1 MVNSTG
7 TYTYLRPSDNKHS
20 TPSAKKNQ
28 VKTAQYETSKTT
40 QHETQSEKQYILDL
54 SGLNKQSETA
64 AYQDDKSA
72 AILELSEEIREKL
85 GNKTLRENERAEAAE
100 SDEEGEEVRP
110 SDETRKLTRLL
121 VAAKTPDEV
130 QSVLMDTYNHMRE
143 WQKLASNGDKEAI
156 KVVRKLNRLVSR
168 GNRKISDLNKEMVMH
183 QRQQR
188 AEKAER
194 NQEARRLEN
203 ELKEAQRERKARER
217 RYLQER
223 DDDNEDEESEFGPS
237 MAETEAKIRQ
247 LAGEMAALKTNAVDA
262 GSSGSVDVGNGGS
275 FGDGAYAEGSGAGSA
290 DVSGDVSGGESSGDI

>member
-1 MVNSTG
+1 MVNAANTDR
-7 TYTYLRPSDNKHS
+7 YVQYA
-20 TPSAKKNQ
+20 AKKANTP
-28 VKTAQYETSKTT
+28 VKEKDSPEKSKP
-40 QHETQSEKQYILDL
+40 SEKSPDLLYILDL
-54 SGLNKQSETA
+54 SVISSKNGANTQQT
-64 AYQDDKSA
+64 DKTA
-72 AILELSEEIREKL
+72 AILDLSEEVREKL
-85 GNKTLRENERAEAAE
+85 GNKQLRENERAEATE
-100 SDEEGEEVRP
+100 DEGEGDRP

-143 WQKLASNGDKEAI
+143 WQKLASTGDKEAI

-168 GNRKISDLNKEMVMH
+168 GNRKISDLHKEMVMH

-223 DDDNEDEESEFGPS
+223 DDDDDEESSEFGPT

-247 LAGEMAALKTNAVDA
+247 LAGEMAALKTNAVD
-262 GSSGSVDVGNGGS
+262 VGNTIS
-275 FGDGAYAEGSGAGSA
+275 T
-290 DVSGDVSGGESSGDI
+290 GDVSVSEAGGVEGAVEGAEVSGEESSGDM

>member
-1 MVNSTG
+1 MVNAANTDRYVQYA
-7 TYTYLRPSDNKHS
+7 TKKAN
-20 TPSAKKNQ
+20 TP
-28 VKTAQYETSKTT
+28 VKEKDS
-40 QHETQSEKQYILDL
+40 SEKSKPPEKSPDLLYILDL
-54 SGLNKQSETA
+54 SVISSKNGPNTQ
-64 AYQDDKSA
+64 QPDKTA

-85 GNKTLRENERAEAAE
+85 GNKQLRENERAEATE
-100 SDEEGEEVRP
+100 EDEGEGDRP

-143 WQKLASNGDKEAI
+143 WQKLASTGDKEAI
-156 KVVRKLNRLVSR
+156 KVVRKLNRLISR
-168 GNRKISDLNKEMVMH
+168 GNRKISDLHKEMVMH

-223 DDDNEDEESEFGPS
+223 DDDDDEESSEFGPT

-247 LAGEMAALKTNAVDA
+247 LAGEMAALKTNT
-262 GSSGSVDVGNGGS
+262 VDVGNTIS
-275 FGDGAYAEGSGAGSA
+275 T
-290 DVSGDVSGGESSGDI
+290 GDVSVSETGGIDGAVEGAEISGEESSGDM

>member
-1 MVNSTG
+1 MMVNAANTDR
-7 TYTYLRPSDNKHS
+7 YVQYA
-20 TPSAKKNQ
+20 AKKANTP
-28 VKTAQYETSKTT
+28 VKEKDS
-40 QHETQSEKQYILDL
+40 SEKSKPPEKSPDLLYILDL
-54 SGLNKQSETA
+54 SVISSKNGPNTQ
-64 AYQDDKSA
+64 QPDKTA

-85 GNKTLRENERAEAAE
+85 GNKQLRENERAEATE
-100 SDEEGEEVRP
+100 EDEGEGDRP

-143 WQKLASNGDKEAI
+143 WQKLASTGDKEAI
-156 KVVRKLNRLVSR
+156 KVVRKLNRLISR
-168 GNRKISDLNKEMVMH
+168 GNRKISDLHKEMVMH

-223 DDDNEDEESEFGPS
+223 DDDDDEESSEFGPT

-247 LAGEMAALKTNAVDA
+247 LAGEMAALKTNT
-262 GSSGSVDVGNGGS
+262 VDVGNTIS
-275 FGDGAYAEGSGAGSA
+275 T
-290 DVSGDVSGGESSGDI
+290 GDVSVSETGGIDGAVEGAEISGEESSGDM